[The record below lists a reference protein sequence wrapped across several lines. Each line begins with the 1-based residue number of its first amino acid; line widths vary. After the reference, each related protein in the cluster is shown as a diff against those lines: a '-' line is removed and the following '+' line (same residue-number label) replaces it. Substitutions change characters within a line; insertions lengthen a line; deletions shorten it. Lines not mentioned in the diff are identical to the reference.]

1 MGTDWKR
8 FLRSVACCFVPV
20 LGLVVGIQDYAS
32 AQSAGGSV
40 GSMISF
46 PLVGSFEPITTLE
59 KFCGP
64 ILPKCGIGNTFRSE
78 VGTGYGFANVFSA
91 KLTRGSGDFDLRS
104 FSALDQGPQ
113 YSEICADLRL
123 WRFGLRGSYYY
134 FDNKSI
140 NHRLAKLQWSGVR
153 LGLDLDA
160 VQHEWLTFGASVDGY
175 LVNPRFSG
183 SFFTTTTAFTMV
195 NPDLTSGPA
204 RKLDG
209 LDSIDITGGKPWT
222 WGLYFRYMPPAIL
235 GMPVHFDAYYN
246 LPLAGSKYTSYG
258 AALVFRPQI
267 YRFDLACKLGFDW
280 SHLKFS
286 DSATTANFGGPA
298 NWELDMEWKM
308 FKVDF
313 AAYF

>member
-1 MGTDWKR
+1 MRTDWKR

-20 LGLVVGIQDYAS
+20 MGLVVGIQDYAS
-32 AQSAGGSV
+32 AQSGGGSV

-46 PLVGSFEPITTLE
+46 PLVGSFEPVTTLE

-78 VGTGYGFANVFSA
+78 FGTGYGFGNVFSA
-91 KLTRGSGDFDLRS
+91 KLSRGSGDFDLRA
-104 FSALDQGPQ
+104 FSAMDQGPE
-113 YSEICADLRL
+113 YVDIRLDLRL
-123 WRFGLRGSYYY
+123 WRFGFRGGYYY
-134 FDNKSI
+134 FDNKSVSR
-140 NHRLAKLQWSGVR
+140 RLAKLQWSGVKI
-153 LGLDLDA
+153 GLDLDA
-160 VQHEWLTFGASVDGY
+160 VQHEWLTFGASLDGY
-175 LVNPRFSG
+175 FVNPRFSG
-183 SFFTTTTAFTMV
+183 SFFTATKPTPLLNADGTT
-195 NPDLTSGPA
+195 GQ
-204 RKLDG
+204 LDK

-222 WGLYFRYMPPAIL
+222 WGLHFRYMPPAIF

-258 AALVFRPQI
+258 ATLVFRPQI
-267 YRFDLACKLGFDW
+267 YRFDLAFKLGFDW

-286 DSATTANFGGPA
+286 DSATTANFGGPS

>member
-20 LGLVVGIQDYAS
+20 MGLVVGIQDYAS
-32 AQSAGGSV
+32 AQSGGGSV

-46 PLVGSFEPITTLE
+46 PLVGSFEPVTTLE

-64 ILPKCGIGNTFRSE
+64 FLPKCGISNTFRSE
-78 VGTGYGFANVFSA
+78 FGTGYGFANVFSA
-91 KLTRGSGDFDLRS
+91 KLTGGSGDFDLLS
-104 FSALDQGPQ
+104 YAALDQGPP
-113 YSEICADLRL
+113 YIDIRADLRL
-123 WRFGLRGSYYY
+123 WRLGFRSYYYY
-134 FDNKSI
+134 FDNKSL
-140 NHRLAKLQWSGVR
+140 NHRLAKLQWSGCR

-175 LVNPRFSG
+175 LVNPSLNG
-183 SFFTTTTAFTMV
+183 SFFTTTGTQPGWL
-195 NPDLTSGPA
+195 PDGTWGQLATLA
-204 RKLDG
+204 G
-209 LDSIDITGGKPWT
+209 LDSIDLTGGKPWT

-258 AALVFRPQI
+258 ATLVFRPQI

-286 DSATTANFGGPA
+286 DSATTTSFGGPA

>member
-20 LGLVVGIQDYAS
+20 MGLVVGIQDYAS
-32 AQSAGGSV
+32 AQSGGGSV

-46 PLVGSFEPITTLE
+46 PLVGSFEPVTTLE

-78 VGTGYGFANVFSA
+78 MGTGYGFANVFSA
-91 KLTRGSGDFDLRS
+91 KLTGGGLDLDLLS
-104 FSALDQGPQ
+104 YAALDQGPS
-113 YSEICADLRL
+113 YTDIRADLRL

-160 VQHEWLTFGASVDGY
+160 VQHEWLTFGASLDGY
-175 LVNPRFSG
+175 LVNPSLNG
-183 SFFTTTTAFTMV
+183 SFFTTTTAE
-195 NPDLTSGPA
+195 G
-204 RKLDG
+204 KLAN
-209 LDSIDITGGKPWT
+209 LDSIDLTGGKPWT

-258 AALVFRPQI
+258 ATLVFRPQI

-286 DSATTANFGGPA
+286 DSATITSFGGPA

-308 FKVDF
+308 FKVEF